1 MLLRHEAKEGED
13 DQTGKHGGAGVNAA
27 DDESVLVDVV
37 VVFVVRAER
46 HNGSQSKSVREENLQ
61 NVSRII
67 IIVFVRETNIRYLT

>member
-1 MLLRHEAKEGED
+1 MLPSHEAEEGED
-13 DQTGKHGGAGVNAA
+13 DQASEHGGAGVDAA